1 MAKPK
6 LEVVATTE
14 APVKTNE
21 YFRLV
26 RNEQNMF
33 SVESIVVAGDMIID
47 KQSTESTFL
56 PIAFDKLR
64 RKTGEAFFKAVQD
77 NL

>member
-1 MAKPK
+1 MKEVKKPAK
-6 LEVVATTE
+6 
-14 APVKTNE
+14 

-33 SVESIVVAGDMIID
+33 SVEKIIVEGTKVVDID
-47 KQSTESTFL
+47 ASEPTFL

-64 RKTGEAFFKAVQD
+64 RATGEAFFDAVQE
-77 NL
+77 NS